1 MKLKEIRK
9 TIIVK
14 PTGQLTE
21 AKWTIT
27 CINLQF
33 RATCSL
39 DTPLIEFMFLLI
51 KSMFY

>member
-27 CINLQF
+27 CINLHWP
-33 RATCSL
+33 ALTCIDL
-39 DTPLIEFMFLLI
+39 QPAV
-51 KSMFY
+51 

>member
-21 AKWTIT
+21 AKWSIT
-27 CINLQF
+27 CINLHWP
-33 RATCSL
+33 ATCSL
-39 DTPLIEFMFLLI
+39 DLQPAV
-51 KSMFY
+51 